1 MNSDSETVEVK
12 DYDDSYANQING
24 IIDTLDLESETHRKI
39 LKSRFLAEVLRYEK
53 RKDNTKRYYNVFR
66 FIVTIGSI
74 LLPAI
79 LSIGQMDPAKLP
91 RNFDQIT
98 YWSSWTIS
106 LMVTASNGFL
116 QLFSLDKNYFEYAI
130 TTEQLKTEGWQYF
143 QLSGKYNDSPDHE
156 TAFKFFCKSVENI
169 KKKQIEQ
176 EFSGGKAG
184 DKKHQE
190 AYKPFCKSIENIKR
204 KQVEKEFSG
213 KGDVNKNKKEKK
225 EKQFDFQEELI
236 RNLPDHLKGEIENK
250 KEDIEKGKQSVD
262 TTKVNEIGNLVND
275 KIDKLD
281 KFMGMLEKKNISGD
295 AAATI
300 GNVKEIFTDS
310 IKEQATEAAS
320 KAISETIDKVEDKKE
335 D

>member
-53 RKDNTKRYYNVFR
+53 RKDNTKKYYNLFR

-143 QLSGKYNDSPDHE
+143 QLAGKYEDDE
-156 TAFKFFCKSVENI
+156 T
-169 KKKQIEQ
+169 
-176 EFSGGKAG
+176 
-184 DKKHQE
+184 HQE

-213 KGDVNKNKKEKK
+213 KGDVNKNKKGKK
-225 EKQFDFQEELI
+225 EKQFDFQEELMK
-236 RNLPDHLKGEIENK
+236 NLPDHLKGEIENK

-262 TTKVNEIGNLVND
+262 TSKVNEIGNLVND